1 MNRTGVKESEV
12 LKNGGS
18 CAAIIRGAG
27 PSEAEAARDA
37 ACDTAQVAWDEV
49 INEAIA
55 RAQHEAKAAGKAAS
69 DEVIKEAIKNAK
81 SEAKGS
87 QPADLEQILVEAVS
101 AAAAD
106 ATAAATEA
114 YDEVIYAAMAE
125 ATNGAT
131 AAAEKAFNADLAPQ
145 YVEELRRQGKPYT
158 WEECTRQCTRITTG
172 PGK

>member
-1 MNRTGVKESEV
+1 MNGTGVKEKEV
-12 LKNGGS
+12 LKKVGR

-37 ACDTAQVAWDEV
+37 ACDTAQVAWDEE

-55 RAQHEAKAAGKAAS
+55 RAQHEANAAGKAAS
-69 DEVIKEAIKNAK
+69 DAVIKEAIKNAK

-87 QPADLEQILVEAVS
+87 APIDLEQILIEAVS
-101 AAAAD
+101 AAAPD

-114 YDEVIYAAMAE
+114 YDEVIYAAIAE
-125 ATNGAT
+125 ATNAAN
-131 AAAEKAFNADLAPQ
+131 AAAEKSFNADLAPR

-158 WEECTRQCTRITTG
+158 WEDCTRHCTQIATG
-172 PGK
+172 PRK